1 MIDVLM
7 CFIKALLFMAVV
19 SVLAVVFLTVLL
31 LSLPAL
37 LARALRVPYGS

>member
-7 CFIKALLFMAVV
+7 CFIKALLFIAVF

-31 LSLPAL
+31 LKAL